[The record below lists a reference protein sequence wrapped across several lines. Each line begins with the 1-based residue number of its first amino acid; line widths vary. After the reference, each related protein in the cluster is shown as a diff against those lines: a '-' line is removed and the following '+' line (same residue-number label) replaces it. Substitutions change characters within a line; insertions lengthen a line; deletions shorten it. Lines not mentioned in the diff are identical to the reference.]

1 MKKSFWVFV
10 VLAILIVIFSVK
22 NAQMVLV
29 DVLFTKL
36 EISLAFLI
44 ILVFITGLITGALF
58 VLVSN
63 RIKAIKLKKSEKTTT
78 DEPTEEQ

>member
-29 DVLFTKL
+29 DVLFSKL
-36 EISLAFLI
+36 EISLAFLV

-58 VLVSN
+58 VLLSN
-63 RIKAIKLKKSEKTTT
+63 RIKAAKQKKTEKSIP
-78 DEPTEEQ
+78 DESNEQ

>member
-1 MKKSFWVFV
+1 MKKPFWVFV

-29 DVLFTKL
+29 DVLFSKL
-36 EISLAFLI
+36 EISLAFLV

-58 VLVSN
+58 VLLSN
-63 RIKAIKLKKSEKTTT
+63 RIKAVKQKKTEKSIP
-78 DEPTEEQ
+78 DESNEQ

>member
-1 MKKSFWVFV
+1 MKKSFWIFV

-36 EISLAFLI
+36 EISLAFLL
-44 ILVFITGLITGALF
+44 ILVFITGLVTGALF
-58 VLVSN
+58 ILLSN
-63 RIKAIKLKKSEKTTT
+63 RIKAIKHKKTEKSTP
-78 DEPTEEQ
+78 DESTEQ